1 MLQLAWVEAILHT
14 YRHIYM
20 QIRTIRYVTALAR
33 TDLDPERWNQC
44 WVSAVVIQSFL
55 QPQQQMVTEADCSPE
70 KCRVFMQAGVFE
82 TVGSASDA
90 SSTSWLL
97 VSGYKRHC
105 ITLSSSKTRD
115 VEGCTHPD
123 KMTLF

>member
-55 QPQQQMVTEADCSPE
+55 QPQQQMVTEADCSLLAALVMPAVLAG
-70 KCRVFMQAGVFE
+70 CWFRVTNDIA
-82 TVGSASDA
+82 
-90 SSTSWLL
+90 
-97 VSGYKRHC
+97 
-105 ITLSSSKTRD
+105 
-115 VEGCTHPD
+115 
-123 KMTLF
+123 